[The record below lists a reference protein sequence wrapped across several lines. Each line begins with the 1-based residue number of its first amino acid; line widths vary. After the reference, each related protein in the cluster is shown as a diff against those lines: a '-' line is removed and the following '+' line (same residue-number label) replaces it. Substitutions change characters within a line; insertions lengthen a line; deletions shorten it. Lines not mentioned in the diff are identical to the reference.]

1 MQTYKGST
9 ITTQTPRVHQ
19 GGEHVCTSTPQ
30 KSRSVDQSGRRLR
43 STSRAVETD
52 RVRSKKK
59 GSNVA
64 DMLDTS
70 PASSQSQRVT
80 TKETRDS
87 LHFEEEIVEED
98 DAAAGGGAETMQGGG
113 TVSGLVPADRQ
124 EGLVS
129 GEVRQIIVD
138 KKVDSQRNIQT
149 VQHYVLGLAG
159 MEINMG
165 KIGKTSQNQD
175 SLLHRYKKQV
185 EGVAEAWWKYQ
196 CDPKGGRQ
204 GSHWMNNR
212 SAGWM
217 DQRLLHTDNNLQ
229 KPIGGKYL
237 WDQWTDGLRSS
248 IDNEVMV
255 TWNFVTTMGLEVSG
269 GDFMTIIDF
278 VMQSW
283 YETSLDR
290 VSKSDAKKIKADN
303 LKKW

>member
-1 MQTYKGST
+1 MSVQ
-9 ITTQTPRVHQ
+9 
-19 GGEHVCTSTPQ
+19 STPQ
-30 KSRSVDQSGRRLR
+30 KSRSADQSGRSSRN
-43 STSRAVETD
+43 TSRAVETD

-64 DMLDTS
+64 DILDTLL
-70 PASSQSQRVT
+70 ASSQSQRVT

-87 LHFEEEIVEED
+87 LHFEEDIVEED
-98 DAAAGGGAETMQGGG
+98 DAVVGGGTETMQGGG

-175 SLLHRYKKQV
+175 SLLHTYKKQV
-185 EGVAEAWWKYQ
+185 EGVAETWWKYQ